1 MHGIISRVVGQ
12 LRPALRIPVMYTLRL
27 QPLSTGIGEGEALGG
42 DLTIG
47 EQKIIAKL
55 RESFPDAT
63 DIQVSDISGG
73 CGAMYQISI
82 EAPAFTGLK
91 TVQQHRLVN
100 EALVNEI
107 KSMHGLQLQTKAPDS
122 KQKKS

>member
-1 MHGIISRVVGQ
+1 MHGVISRFVGQ
-12 LRPALRIPVMYTLRL
+12 FRCALRIPVIYTLRL
-27 QPLSTGIGEGEALGG
+27 HPLSTGVGEGEALGS
-42 DLTIG
+42 DLTVG

-55 RESFPDAT
+55 RESFPDAS

-100 EALVNEI
+100 EALANEI
-107 KSMHGLQLQTKAPDS
+107 KSMHGLQLNTKAPD
-122 KQKKS
+122 KKKK